1 MLNVCVPVH
10 VPAALQDAVRLNVVS
25 MLHCK
30 TGQRS
35 GSNGPNT
42 AESLSSLFVP
52 VCSMSAY
59 DERKHLLKYLIG
71 QQAFHKTKCRV
82 MLVPVLC

>member
-59 DERKHLLKYLIG
+59 DERKHLDPLHG
-71 QQAFHKTKCRV
+71 QQAFHKTECRV
-82 MLVPVLC
+82 MPVPVLC